1 MPKETPAADAIR
13 VGTVGAPEG
22 KAKSCTAFA
31 IEYARLLGFEHL
43 EIAWVQSVRVTDES
57 CAEIKAAAAQHHL
70 SLSVHA
76 PYYIN
81 LNSLTDDLMRKRDER
96 FLAAARKGYLARAKD
111 IVFHPGSYPTHPHT
125 TTSTRA

>member
-13 VGTVGAPEG
+13 VGTVGAPQG
-22 KAKSCTAFA
+22 TPKSGTTFA

-76 PYYIN
+76 PSYIN
-81 LNSLTDDLMRKRDER
+81 LNTPTDHLIPNTHEPI
-96 FLAAARKGYLARAKD
+96 LAPA
-111 IVFHPGSYPTHPHT
+111 PTSH
-125 TTSTRA
+125 